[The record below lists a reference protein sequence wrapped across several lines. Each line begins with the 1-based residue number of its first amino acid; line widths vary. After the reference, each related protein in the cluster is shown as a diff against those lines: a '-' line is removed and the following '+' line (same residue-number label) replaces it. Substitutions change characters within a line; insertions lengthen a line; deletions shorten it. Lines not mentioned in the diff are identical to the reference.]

1 MNLAADQVSPECEEP
16 ADIEFGEYVSE
27 FPDPDDSPDD
37 GDMEEPFNPA
47 EINIISKQD
56 SLGNLIK
63 RIDYGEIDM
72 YTDFQ
77 RHADLWDTV
86 KMSRLIESILI
97 RLPLPAFYFDASN
110 DDKWLVVDGLQRLSA
125 IRKFVLE
132 KDARKR
138 LKLRGLEYLDETQI
152 GTTFDKLSRTYKR
165 RIEECPV
172 TLFLIQKGT
181 PEPVKYSIFRR
192 INTGGIVLNDQEIRN
207 AMTTPV
213 IRQWIDGLA
222 KDEYFIR
229 IFGDRSKR
237 MVDHELVLRF
247 LAFHYQDYEK
257 STKNITTF
265 IDEMMELLK
274 TADDKALSGYG
285 ETFCRAIRRCWM
297 VFKESAFEKPDK
309 YRPDK
314 RRRKSS
320 PLYEAWMNALAD
332 IDEEKMNVIVGKRE
346 VLIEKHCRLLWDSPD
361 YFNSIT
367 YSTQKREH
375 YRIRNETVRKLI
387 QEVMRA

>member
-1 MNLAADQVSPECEEP
+1 MNLAADQLYPECEEP

-27 FPDPDDSPDD
+27 GPDPDEGPDE
-37 GDMEEPFNPA
+37 GEMEEPFNPA

-56 SLGNLIK
+56 SLGNLIT
-63 RIDYGEIDM
+63 RLEYGEIDM
-72 YTDFQ
+72 NTDFQ

-97 RLPLPAFYFDASN
+97 RLPLPAFYFDAS
-110 DDKWLVVDGLQRLSA
+110 DDAKWLVVDGLQRLSA
-125 IRKFVLE
+125 IHKFVLE

-165 RIEECPV
+165 RIGECSV
-172 TLFLIQKGT
+172 TLYLVQKGT

-222 KDEYFIR
+222 RDENFIG

-247 LAFHYQDYEK
+247 LAFHYQEYEK

-265 IDEMMELLK
+265 IDEMMEQLK
-274 TADDKALSGYG
+274 TAGEKKLSGFG
-285 ETFCRAIRRCWM
+285 ETFRRAIRSCRLI
-297 VFKESAFEKPDK
+297 FGDSAFEKIDK
-309 YRPDK
+309 SRPGK

-332 IDEEKMNVIVGKRE
+332 IDEETMNVIVGKRE
-346 VLIEKHCRLLWDSPD
+346 VLIEKHCRLLSESAD

-375 YRIRNETVRKLI
+375 YRIRNETVKKLI
-387 QEVMRA
+387 EEVVSA